1 MTAPE
6 RDRWVLLSG
15 GVGGAKLALGLD
27 RALPPGT
34 LTVIANTGDDFTHL
48 GLAVS
53 PDIDTLLYTL
63 AGLVN
68 PATGWGRR
76 DETWHFMAALGE
88 LGGETWFRLGDRD
101 LALHVERTRRLAA
114 GATLSTVTADVA
126 AQLGLA
132 TRIVPMSD
140 APAPTRVVTP
150 QGTLAFQ
157 DYFVRRRAEPVA
169 RGFDYGGV
177 AVAAA
182 PGALAAL
189 ADPRLAGVIIAPSN
203 PWLSIAPLLAVP
215 GLRAAIAATGVPVV
229 AVSPVV
235 GGAALKGPTAK
246 IMGEL
251 GLPVT
256 PAAVARHYGIL
267 TGLVLDDVDAAS
279 AAEVEALGVRTATAQ
294 SVMRTLEDRV
304 GLARAAMLLATAL
317 ARRPA
322 P

>member
-1 MTAPE
+1 MTAPP

-27 RALPPGT
+27 RALPPGA

-63 AGLVN
+63 SGLVN
-68 PATGWGRR
+68 PETGWGRS
-76 DETWHFMAALGE
+76 DETWHFMEAVGE

-114 GATLSTVTADVA
+114 GATLSAVTAGIA
-126 AQLGLA
+126 ARLGLA

-150 QGTLAFQ
+150 EGTLAFQ

-169 RGFDYGGV
+169 RAFDYGGG
-177 AVAAA
+177 AVDAA

-189 ADPRLAGVIIAPSN
+189 ADPRLAGVIVAPSN

-215 GLRAAIAATGVPVV
+215 ALRAAVLAARVPVV

-267 TGLVLDDVDAAS
+267 TGLVLDDVDAAR
-279 AAEVEALGVRTATAQ
+279 AAEVQALGVRTATAQ

-304 GLARAAMLLATAL
+304 ALARAALAFATNL
-317 ARRPA
+317 ARA